1 MLRKILRW
9 VLGAAAIAGA
19 AFLMNWIYLKF
30 IEDRLP
36 ADWQYTKDT
45 SEGWG
50 KEDALYWGIL
60 GLGTI
65 PLVVLAFKLTGQKK
79 KSPINPAASP
89 IGGGGAK

>member
-1 MLRKILRW
+1 MLRKIMRW
-9 VLGAAAIAGA
+9 VLGAAAIAAGM
-19 AFLMNWIYLKF
+19 FIMNWIYLRF
-30 IEDRLP
+30 VEDRLP
-36 ADWQYTKDT
+36 EDWQYTNDASKGT
-45 SEGWG
+45 G

-89 IGGGGAK
+89 VGGGGK